1 MTNDVDESYLSS
13 HESSRVTSPSN
24 QSHLNFFRV
33 ESESS
38 HDLVE
43 SSQSQVTKSVE
54 SFRVTSLPTRV
65 IVESHEIKHCHYF
78 FFKYFFIFLFYGKK

>member
-78 FFKYFFIFLFYGKK
+78 FF